1 MFAQLISTLKKSPK
15 TIVFTEGTDP
25 RILEASARLLSGNFL
40 KPVLVGN
47 PDEIAAAAEDIGF
60 NIRGAEIID
69 PENYDDMDE
78 MVDKMVELRKGKM
91 TADECRAALKK
102 SNYFGTML
110 VKMGKA
116 DCLLGGATYST
127 ADTVRPALQLI
138 KTKPGNKIVSSC
150 FIMVRPAASGENEVL
165 AMADCAINIKPNE
178 DELVEICKET
188 VSCAKI
194 FGVDPKVAFL
204 SYSTLG
210 SGKGE
215 DVDKMRNA
223 CEKAKA
229 LMPDTPIGGE
239 FQFDAAVSP
248 AVAKTKHITD
258 AVGGHANTFIFPD
271 INAGNIGYK
280 IAQRLGSFDAYGPIL
295 LGLNAPINDLSRGC
309 NAQEVY
315 LVAALILSRGWF
327 SFPMLAVFCF
337 IIGSIN
343 SIYYVAY
350 DSFYPLLIS
359 EGNYSKAYSIA
370 SVLETLSAL
379 IIPIATYF
387 YNLFGIAP
395 LIGINAL
402 CFFIAATAETQI
414 RAEEHYI
421 EKQRAA
427 LALEEQ
433 HSSGRQ
439 LLRDIKEGF
448 RYLMSE
454 KGLLRVAIYFTF
466 SMLASGASQV
476 ITLPYFKSTFD
487 NGEYIY
493 MLVWG
498 MAIFGRAIG
507 GGIHYKIKL
516 PVQHKYSIALM
527 VYVVISLCEGF
538 YLYCP
543 LPVMMVSCFLTGILG
558 VTSYTIRISATQSY
572 VPDEKKGRFN
582 GAFNMLNTVGSFTG
596 NLLAGALVA
605 FLPVRGV
612 LTGFMLVTAAAAVVV
627 IGGGRRDV
635 SAIYN
640 RQE

>member
-15 TIVFTEGTDP
+15 TIVFTEGTDH

-69 PENYDDMDE
+69 PENYDGMDE

-127 ADTVRPALQLI
+127 ADT
-138 KTKPGNKIVSSC
+138 
-150 FIMVRPAASGENEVL
+150 VRPAASGENEVL

-315 LVAALILSRGWF
+315 SMA
-327 SFPMLAVFCF
+327 
-337 IIGSIN
+337 II
-343 SIYYVAY
+343 
-350 DSFYPLLIS
+350 
-359 EGNYSKAYSIA
+359 
-370 SVLETLSAL
+370 T
-379 IIPIATYF
+379 
-387 YNLFGIAP
+387 
-395 LIGINAL
+395 
-402 CFFIAATAETQI
+402 
-414 RAEEHYI
+414 
-421 EKQRAA
+421 AA
-427 LALEEQ
+427 LA
-433 HSSGRQ
+433 
-439 LLRDIKEGF
+439 
-448 RYLMSE
+448 
-454 KGLLRVAIYFTF
+454 
-466 SMLASGASQV
+466 
-476 ITLPYFKSTFD
+476 
-487 NGEYIY
+487 
-493 MLVWG
+493 
-498 MAIFGRAIG
+498 
-507 GGIHYKIKL
+507 
-516 PVQHKYSIALM
+516 
-527 VYVVISLCEGF
+527 
-538 YLYCP
+538 
-543 LPVMMVSCFLTGILG
+543 
-558 VTSYTIRISATQSY
+558 
-572 VPDEKKGRFN
+572 
-582 GAFNMLNTVGSFTG
+582 
-596 NLLAGALVA
+596 
-605 FLPVRGV
+605 
-612 LTGFMLVTAAAAVVV
+612 
-627 IGGGRRDV
+627 
-635 SAIYN
+635 
-640 RQE
+640 

>member
-1 MFAQLISTLKKSPK
+1 MFAQLINTLKKSPK
-15 TIVFTEGTDP
+15 TIVFTEGTDH

-69 PENYDDMDE
+69 PENYDGMDE

-91 TADECRAALKK
+91 TVDECRAALKK

-127 ADTVRPALQLI
+127 ADT
-138 KTKPGNKIVSSC
+138 
-150 FIMVRPAASGENEVL
+150 VRPAASGENEVL

-315 LVAALILSRGWF
+315 SMA
-327 SFPMLAVFCF
+327 
-337 IIGSIN
+337 II
-343 SIYYVAY
+343 
-350 DSFYPLLIS
+350 
-359 EGNYSKAYSIA
+359 
-370 SVLETLSAL
+370 T
-379 IIPIATYF
+379 
-387 YNLFGIAP
+387 
-395 LIGINAL
+395 
-402 CFFIAATAETQI
+402 
-414 RAEEHYI
+414 
-421 EKQRAA
+421 AA
-427 LALEEQ
+427 LA
-433 HSSGRQ
+433 
-439 LLRDIKEGF
+439 
-448 RYLMSE
+448 
-454 KGLLRVAIYFTF
+454 
-466 SMLASGASQV
+466 
-476 ITLPYFKSTFD
+476 
-487 NGEYIY
+487 
-493 MLVWG
+493 
-498 MAIFGRAIG
+498 
-507 GGIHYKIKL
+507 
-516 PVQHKYSIALM
+516 
-527 VYVVISLCEGF
+527 
-538 YLYCP
+538 
-543 LPVMMVSCFLTGILG
+543 
-558 VTSYTIRISATQSY
+558 
-572 VPDEKKGRFN
+572 
-582 GAFNMLNTVGSFTG
+582 
-596 NLLAGALVA
+596 
-605 FLPVRGV
+605 
-612 LTGFMLVTAAAAVVV
+612 
-627 IGGGRRDV
+627 
-635 SAIYN
+635 
-640 RQE
+640 